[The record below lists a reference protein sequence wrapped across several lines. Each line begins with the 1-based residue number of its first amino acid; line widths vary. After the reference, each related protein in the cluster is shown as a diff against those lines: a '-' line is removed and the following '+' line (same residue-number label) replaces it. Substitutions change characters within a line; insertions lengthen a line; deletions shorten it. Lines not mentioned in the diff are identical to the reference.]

1 MRPVFVGDEVTAA
14 GYRLAGV
21 DVRTPPLS
29 QARDAVRKAVAE
41 NPPLLLITT
50 EVARQ
55 CPHDELL
62 GILAATAP
70 PVLPV
75 EDAAGAVA
83 AIDLVDWIRSGIVA

>member
-21 DVRTPPLS
+21 DVRTPPL
-29 QARDAVRKAVAE
+29 AEAPEAVRAVVAE

-62 GILAATAP
+62 GILAASAP

-75 EDAAGAVA
+75 ADAAGAVT